1 MPKRPDLCLPFS
13 YHFGAFSR
21 CAFTFVVLRE
31 NITSGRI
38 RRWHL
43 VDRSYD
49 EIKTGSG
56 GHNAGGCR
64 VALTG
69 LEGAQRPGAA
79 ARRLRGAGR
88 AGLDTLIRMAAELLA
103 GKPPRKA
110 VPVGELRMPASER
123 TVWLERRT

>member
-69 LEGAQRPGAA
+69 LEGPR
-79 ARRLRGAGR
+79 GR
-88 AGLDTLIRMAAELLA
+88 ALLRDASEGLDGRGSTR
-103 GKPPRKA
+103 
-110 VPVGELRMPASER
+110 
-123 TVWLERRT
+123 